1 MIVFGHDCVSW
12 TYLKARK
19 KPSGGGKRNNW
30 ALDKWVE
37 LVYFEDAVS

>member
-1 MIVFGHDCVSW
+1 MQG
-12 TYLKARK
+12 KN
-19 KPSGGGKRNNW
+19 PSGGEKGNNW